1 MEAITQKEVMVV
13 KKLIERGYHISCAE
27 SCTGGMIT
35 AALVNVPDA
44 SRILDASIVTY
55 ANEAKIKYLDVKPK
69 TIEAYGVVSEEVA
82 REMAYGIAT
91 HNYAE
96 VGVAVSG
103 VAGPGG
109 GTEDKPV
116 GMVCF
121 GISILGKLHS
131 YTCQFGNI
139 GRNQVREKSV
149 EFVFDKLLELL

>member
-1 MEAITQKEVMVV
+1 MEHKTQKEVIVV

-55 ANEAKIKYLDVKPK
+55 ANEAKVKYLDVKPE
-69 TIEAYGVVSEEVA
+69 TIETYGVVSEDVA

-91 HNYAE
+91 HNHAE
-96 VGVAVSG
+96 VGISVSG

-109 GTEDKPV
+109 GTETKPV

-121 GISILGKLHS
+121 GIYILGNIHS

-139 GRNQVREKSV
+139 GRNQVRAKSV

>member
-1 MEAITQKEVMVV
+1 MEKEVAIVR
-13 KKLIERGYHISCAE
+13 KLIEKGYHISCAE

-44 SRILDASIVTY
+44 SKVLDASIVTY
-55 ANEAKIKYLDVKPK
+55 ANEAKVKYLNVKPE
-69 TIEAYGVVSEEVA
+69 TIDTYGVVSEEVA
-82 REMAYGIAT
+82 REMAYGIA
-91 HNYAE
+91 NNNQAE

-103 VAGPGG
+103 IAGPSG
-109 GTEDKPV
+109 GTTEKPV

-121 GISILGKLHS
+121 GIYICKNLYS

-139 GRNQVREKSV
+139 GRAQVRAKSV